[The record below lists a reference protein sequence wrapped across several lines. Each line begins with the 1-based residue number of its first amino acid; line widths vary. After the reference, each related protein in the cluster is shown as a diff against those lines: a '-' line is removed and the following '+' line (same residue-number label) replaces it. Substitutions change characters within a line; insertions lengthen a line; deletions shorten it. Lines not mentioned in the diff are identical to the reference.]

1 MAPAQVVSKP
11 KQTVVQNAD
20 ARAVIKNLGIS
31 ITNHN
36 PKADEVS
43 EPDSDA
49 EEVVGGIREKPFTQ
63 AQMQH
68 HWKTIAAT
76 YAEEN
81 IQIEQTMVNHVPLL
95 EQDGNTLK
103 LVLHNNIQQKR
114 FVEFQSEIMG
124 NLRDRLSNDRIHL
137 EVVVDETIENRTY
150 FTDTEKVQLMAEK
163 NPKFNLLFKAFD
175 LDLE

>member
-1 MAPAQVVSKP
+1 
-11 KQTVVQNAD
+11 
-20 ARAVIKNLGIS
+20 VIKNLGIS

-36 PKADEVS
+36 PKTDEVS
-43 EPDSDA
+43 EPDSDTD
-49 EEVVGGIREKPFTQ
+49 EVIGEIREKPFTQ
-63 AQMQH
+63 GLMQH

-81 IQIEQTMVNHVPLL
+81 IQIEQTMVNHVPML
-95 EQDGNTLK
+95 EQDGITLK

-124 NLRDRLSNDRIHL
+124 NLRDRLSNDRVHL

-163 NPKFNLLFKAFD
+163 NPKFDLLFKAFD